1 MAFLEDTVGA
11 VFEGGA
17 ATGIAIGAG
26 ALLLVPGLLPTI
38 GRMVRPLA
46 VAAIKT
52 GMSVYNEASATVREM
67 TEDVMAEA
75 RAEMEAEGR
84 TDGRAGSPSPSHSEH
99 GASASAPGRG
109 TRGRLTAS

>member
-17 ATGIAIGAG
+17 ATGLAIGAG
-26 ALLLVPGLLPTI
+26 ALLLMPGLLPTI

-52 GMSVYNEASATVREM
+52 GMSVYNEASATMREM

-75 RAEMEAEGR
+75 RAELEAEGR
-84 TDGRAGSPSPSHSEH
+84 TTQDGRAASPSPSHTEH
-99 GASASAPGRG
+99 ERRRPRPAEASAGG
-109 TRGRLTAS
+109 

>member
-84 TDGRAGSPSPSHSEH
+84 TDGRAASPSPSHTEH
-99 GASASAPGRG
+99 ERRRPRPAEASAAG
-109 TRGRLTAS
+109 

>member
-11 VFEGGA
+11 VFEGGP

-26 ALLLVPGLLPTI
+26 ALLLLPGLLPTI

-67 TEDVMAEA
+67 TEDIMAEA
-75 RAEMEAEGR
+75 RAEMEADGR
-84 TDGRAGSPSPSHSEH
+84 TDGRGASPPSSRTEPERRRPRPAEASAGS
-99 GASASAPGRG
+99 
-109 TRGRLTAS
+109 

>member
-17 ATGIAIGAG
+17 ATGVAIGAG
-26 ALLLVPGLLPTI
+26 ALLLLPGLLPTI

-67 TEDVMAEA
+67 SEDIMAEA
-75 RAEMEAEGR
+75 RAELEA
-84 TDGRAGSPSPSHSEH
+84 DGRATQDRRAASPSQSNAEQERRRPRPAE
-99 GASASAPGRG
+99 ASARA
-109 TRGRLTAS
+109 

>member
-11 VFEGGA
+11 VFEGGP

-26 ALLLVPGLLPTI
+26 VLLLVPGLLPTI

-52 GMSVYNEASATVREM
+52 GMSVYNEASATMREM
-67 TEDVMAEA
+67 TEDIMAEA

-84 TDGRAGSPSPSHSEH
+84 PTQDGRAASPPSSHTEPERRRPRPAE
-99 GASASAPGRG
+99 ASAGG
-109 TRGRLTAS
+109 

>member
-17 ATGIAIGAG
+17 ATGVAIGAG

-67 TEDVMAEA
+67 TEDIMAEA
-75 RAEMEAEGR
+75 RAELEAEGR
-84 TDGRAGSPSPSHSEH
+84 TTQGGGVASPSTSHTEH
-99 GASASAPGRG
+99 ERRRPRPAEASAGG
-109 TRGRLTAS
+109 